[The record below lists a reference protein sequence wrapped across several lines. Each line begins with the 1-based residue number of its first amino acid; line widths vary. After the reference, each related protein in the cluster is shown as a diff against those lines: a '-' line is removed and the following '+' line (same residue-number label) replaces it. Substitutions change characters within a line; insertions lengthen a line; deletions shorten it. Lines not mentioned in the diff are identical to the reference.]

1 MPDSVVLSADK
12 ALYIAKSEG
21 RSCVRKV
28 MMMAAPD
35 DFVPYLFPL
44 KDSELVSHAGARNGC
59 RLIYAGAWL
68 GLRALSGREARSIF
82 QFVSTGLPA

>member
-28 MMMAAPD
+28 MMM
-35 DFVPYLFPL
+35 VSVWSSPL
-44 KDSELVSHAGARNGC
+44 ASRQA
-59 RLIYAGAWL
+59 
-68 GLRALSGREARSIF
+68 
-82 QFVSTGLPA
+82 